1 MKWTIWKKN
10 FAQQSIIVGSYYW
23 TPQSQYIE
31 CLAFITCRPNWLVC
45 SQCKRKNI
53 CNFTNN
59 ATFNR
64 FYMISDFYSTIL
76 MRTHC
81 SRFGQHWNINH
92 EISTVFDW
100 IMKMISQQLMM
111 TFWGFCICWSTYQH
125 RALNLKVLLKH
136 SSNLA

>member
-1 MKWTIWKKN
+1 MNWTIWKKN
-10 FAQQSIIVGSYYW
+10 FAQQSIIAGSYCW
-23 TPQSQYIE
+23 TPRSRFIK
-31 CLAFITCRPNWLVC
+31 CLVFILYRPNWLVTP
-45 SQCKRKNI
+45 KRKTHFF
-53 CNFTNN
+53 CNVTNN

-64 FYMISDFYSTIL
+64 LYMILDFYLTLL
-76 MRTHC
+76 MWTHC